1 MPKIT
6 FVQPSGSSETFD
18 LEVGDSLMKR
28 ALARE
33 VDGILAECGGAC
45 ACATCQ
51 VIVAAEWRSRLD
63 EPLDGEASML
73 DEEDLAE
80 GRRLSCQ
87 IEVTD
92 KLDGLVVHIPASQH

>member
-6 FVQPSGSSETFD
+6 FVQPDGISETFD
-18 LEVGDSLMKR
+18 MEVGDSLMKR
-28 ALARE
+28 AVTRE
-33 VDGILAECGGAC
+33 VAGILAECGGAC

-51 VIVAAEWRSRLD
+51 VIVPAEWRERLAAPQD
-63 EPLDGEASML
+63 SEASML
-73 DEEDLAE
+73 DEDDLAE

-92 KLDGLVVHIPASQH
+92 ALDGLVVRVPAQQH